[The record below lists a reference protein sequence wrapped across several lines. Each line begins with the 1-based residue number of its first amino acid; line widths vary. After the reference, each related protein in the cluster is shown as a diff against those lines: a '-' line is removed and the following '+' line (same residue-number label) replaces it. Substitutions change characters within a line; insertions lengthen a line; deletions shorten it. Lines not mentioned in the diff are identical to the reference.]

1 MTDPISDQPLF
12 KSGDRLAPDSI
23 PEPLPL
29 LERPG
34 DLPAHLFLHGG
45 KAPFSCKVLQFDDEI
60 VSTFQVH
67 NYEEFESLIPS
78 QSLMWL
84 QFRGLA
90 NMELLHQYL
99 SLLPLEPSVIEI
111 ILTFPQKSRITSTN
125 NSVLAV
131 LHEFSLATDPTHLI
145 STQYNLVLTNRML
158 ITIQENPQRTF
169 NDLEAWLNNKTN
181 NIKAIDL
188 DNLFHFVVDDILD
201 SHLPMLESM
210 SVLLDDLEER
220 ALLKPK
226 PSILNRAYQVRFN
239 HRVARRQLW
248 PLRNELIILLRQSQ
262 RLLGPVAREGLHDM
276 ADHVNTLLEI
286 GDSIRLQLN
295 SINDAYMAST
305 GNVMNQ
311 IIKTLTIVSTIFA
324 PLTFIAGIYGM
335 NFENMP
341 ELKWKYGYLYSLIFM
356 TLIALFQAYFLWKR
370 GWFQDL
376 SGRSR
381 KFGP

>member
-1 MTDPISDQPLF
+1 MTDSTSDQSLF
-12 KSGDRLAPDSI
+12 KPGDRLAPDSI

-45 KAPFSCKVLQFDDEI
+45 KAPFSCKVLQFNDEV
-60 VSTFQVH
+60 VSCIQVH
-67 NYEEFESLIPS
+67 NCEELELLISS
-78 QSLMWL
+78 QALMWL
-84 QFRGLA
+84 QFRGLG
-90 NMELLHQYL
+90 NMDLLHQYL
-99 SLLPLEPSVIEI
+99 SLLSLEPSVIDI
-111 ILTFPQKSRITSTN
+111 LLTFPQKSRITSTN

-131 LHEFSLATDPTHLI
+131 LHEFSLASDPTHLI

-169 NDLEAWLNNKTN
+169 SDLEAWLNFKRN
-181 NIKAIDL
+181 NVKAIDL
-188 DNLFHFVVDDILD
+188 DNLFHFVIDDILD
-201 SHLPMLESM
+201 SHLPMLEAM
-210 SVLLDDLEER
+210 SVFLDDLEER

-226 PSILNRAYQVRFN
+226 PSVLNRAYQVRFN

-276 ADHVNTLLEI
+276 AEHVNTLLEI

-341 ELKWKYGYLYSLIFM
+341 ELKWKYGYMYSLILM

>member
-1 MTDPISDQPLF
+1 MTDSRSDQSLF
-12 KSGDRLAPDSI
+12 KPGDRLAPDSI

-45 KAPFSCKVLQFDDEI
+45 KAPFSCKVLQFNDEV

-78 QSLMWL
+78 QALMWL

-90 NMELLHQYL
+90 NIDLLHQYL
-99 SLLPLEPSVIEI
+99 SLLPLEPSVIDI

-181 NIKAIDL
+181 NVKAIDL

-210 SVLLDDLEER
+210 SVFLDDLEER

-341 ELKWKYGYLYSLIFM
+341 ELKWKYGYLYSLILM

>member
-1 MTDPISDQPLF
+1 MTDSRSDQSLF
-12 KSGDRLAPDSI
+12 KPGDRLAPDSI

-45 KAPFSCKVLQFDDEI
+45 KAPFSCKVLQFNDEV

-78 QSLMWL
+78 QALMWL

-90 NMELLHQYL
+90 NIDLLRQYL
-99 SLLPLEPSVIEI
+99 SLLSLEPSVIDI

-181 NIKAIDL
+181 NVKAIDL

-210 SVLLDDLEER
+210 SVFLDDLEER

-341 ELKWKYGYLYSLIFM
+341 ELKWKYGYLYSLILM

>member
-1 MTDPISDQPLF
+1 MSDSSTDQSLF

-29 LERPG
+29 HERPG

-45 KAPFSCKVLQFDDEI
+45 RAPLSCKILQFEAKEVRTSQVQTCDELQSI
-60 VSTFQVH
+60 LNSK
-67 NYEEFESLIPS
+67 
-78 QSLMWL
+78 SLMWL
-84 QFRGLA
+84 QFRGLG
-90 NMELLHQYL
+90 NLEQLREYL
-99 SLLPLEPSVIEI
+99 SLLSLEPSVIEI
-111 ILTFPQKSRITSTN
+111 LLTFPQKSRIHSTN

-131 LHEFSLATDPTHLI
+131 LHEFSLASDPTHLI
-145 STQYNLVLTNRML
+145 SAQYNLALTNSML
-158 ITIQENPQRTF
+158 ITIQENPQRSF
-169 NDLEAWLNNKTN
+169 GDLEAWLNVKSN
-181 NIKAIDL
+181 NVKAIDL
-188 DNLFHFVVDDILD
+188 DNLFHFVIDDILD

-210 SVLLDDLEER
+210 SVFLDDLEEL
-220 ALLKPK
+220 ALLKPS
-226 PSILNRAYQVRFN
+226 PSILNQAYKVRFN

-248 PLRNELIILLRQSQ
+248 PLRNELIILLRQGQ

-276 ADHVNTLLEI
+276 AEHVNTLLEI
-286 GDSIRLQLN
+286 GDSIRTQLN
-295 SINDAYMAST
+295 SLNDAYMAST

-341 ELKWKYGYLYSLIFM
+341 ELKWKYGYLYSLLLM

-381 KFGP
+381 KFGS

>member
-1 MTDPISDQPLF
+1 MTDSRSDQSLF
-12 KSGDRLAPDSI
+12 KPGDRLAPDSI

-45 KAPFSCKVLQFDDEI
+45 KAPFSCKVLQFDDEV

-67 NYEEFESLIPS
+67 NYDEFESLIPS
-78 QSLMWL
+78 QALMWL

-90 NMELLHQYL
+90 NIDLLHQYL
-99 SLLPLEPSVIEI
+99 SLLSLEPSVIDI

-158 ITIQENPQRTF
+158 ITIQENPQRSF

-181 NIKAIDL
+181 NVKAIDL

-210 SVLLDDLEER
+210 SVFLDDLEER

-341 ELKWKYGYLYSLIFM
+341 ELKWKYGYLYSLILM
-356 TLIALFQAYFLWKR
+356 ALIALFQAYFLWKR

>member
-1 MTDPISDQPLF
+1 MTDSRSDQSLF
-12 KSGDRLAPDSI
+12 KPGDRLAPDSI

-45 KAPFSCKVLQFDDEI
+45 KAPFSCKVLQFDDEV

-67 NYEEFESLIPS
+67 NYDEFESLIPS
-78 QSLMWL
+78 QALMWL

-90 NMELLHQYL
+90 NIDLMHQYL
-99 SLLPLEPSVIEI
+99 SLLSLEPSVIDI

-181 NIKAIDL
+181 NVKAIDL

-210 SVLLDDLEER
+210 SVFLDDLEER

-341 ELKWKYGYLYSLIFM
+341 ELKWKYGYLYSLILM
-356 TLIALFQAYFLWKR
+356 ALIALFQAYFLWKR

-376 SGRSR
+376 SGRNR

>member
-1 MTDPISDQPLF
+1 MTDSRSDQSLF
-12 KSGDRLAPDSI
+12 KPGDRLAPDSI

-45 KAPFSCKVLQFDDEI
+45 KAPFSCKVLQFNDEV

-78 QSLMWL
+78 QALMWL

-90 NMELLHQYL
+90 NIDLLHQYL
-99 SLLPLEPSVIEI
+99 SLLSLEPSVIDI

-181 NIKAIDL
+181 NVKAIDL

-210 SVLLDDLEER
+210 SVFLDDLEER

-341 ELKWKYGYLYSLIFM
+341 ELKWKYGYLYSLILM

>member
-1 MTDPISDQPLF
+1 MTDSRSDQSLF
-12 KSGDRLAPDSI
+12 KPGDRLAPDSI

-45 KAPFSCKVLQFDDEI
+45 KAPFSCKVLQFDDEV

-67 NYEEFESLIPS
+67 NYDEFESLIPS
-78 QSLMWL
+78 QALMWL

-90 NMELLHQYL
+90 NIDLLHQYL
-99 SLLPLEPSVIEI
+99 SLLSLEPSVIDI
-111 ILTFPQKSRITSTN
+111 LLTFPQKSRITSTN

-181 NIKAIDL
+181 NVKAIDL

-210 SVLLDDLEER
+210 SVFLDDLEER

-341 ELKWKYGYLYSLIFM
+341 ELKWKYGYLYSLILM
-356 TLIALFQAYFLWKR
+356 ALIALFQAYFLWKR

-376 SGRSR
+376 SGRNR

>member
-1 MTDPISDQPLF
+1 MTDSRSDQSLF
-12 KSGDRLAPDSI
+12 KPGDRLAPDSI

-45 KAPFSCKVLQFDDEI
+45 KAPFSCKVLQFDDEV

-78 QSLMWL
+78 QALMWL

-90 NMELLHQYL
+90 NIDLMHQYL
-99 SLLPLEPSVIEI
+99 SLLSLEPSVIDI

-181 NIKAIDL
+181 NVKAIDL

-210 SVLLDDLEER
+210 SVFLDDLEER

-341 ELKWKYGYLYSLIFM
+341 ELKWKYGYLYSLILM

>member
-1 MTDPISDQPLF
+1 MTDSRSDQSLF
-12 KSGDRLAPDSI
+12 KPGDRLAPDSI

-45 KAPFSCKVLQFDDEI
+45 KAPFSCKVLQFDDEV

-67 NYEEFESLIPS
+67 NYDEFESLIPS
-78 QSLMWL
+78 QALMWL

-90 NMELLHQYL
+90 NIDLLHQYL
-99 SLLPLEPSVIEI
+99 SLLSLEPSVIDI

-181 NIKAIDL
+181 NVKAIDL

-210 SVLLDDLEER
+210 SVFLDDLEER

-341 ELKWKYGYLYSLIFM
+341 ELKWKYGYLYSLILM
-356 TLIALFQAYFLWKR
+356 ALIALFQAYFLWKR

-376 SGRSR
+376 SGRNR

>member
-1 MTDPISDQPLF
+1 MTDSRSDQSLF
-12 KSGDRLAPDSI
+12 KPGDRLAPDSI

-45 KAPFSCKVLQFDDEI
+45 KAPFSCKVLQFDDEV

-78 QSLMWL
+78 QALMWL

-90 NMELLHQYL
+90 NIDLLHQYL
-99 SLLPLEPSVIEI
+99 SLLSLEPSVIDI

-181 NIKAIDL
+181 NVKAIDL

-210 SVLLDDLEER
+210 SVFLDDLEER

-341 ELKWKYGYLYSLIFM
+341 ELKWKYGYLYSLILM

>member
-1 MTDPISDQPLF
+1 MTDSRSDQSLF
-12 KSGDRLAPDSI
+12 KPGDRLAPDSI

-45 KAPFSCKVLQFDDEI
+45 KAPFSCKVLQFDDEV

-67 NYEEFESLIPS
+67 NYDEFESLIPS
-78 QSLMWL
+78 QALMWL

-90 NMELLHQYL
+90 NIDLMHQYL
-99 SLLPLEPSVIEI
+99 SLLSLEPSVIDI

-181 NIKAIDL
+181 NVKAIDL

-210 SVLLDDLEER
+210 SVFLDDLEER

-341 ELKWKYGYLYSLIFM
+341 ELKWKYGYLYSLILM

>member
-1 MTDPISDQPLF
+1 MTDSRSDQSLF
-12 KSGDRLAPDSI
+12 KPGDRLAPDSI

-45 KAPFSCKVLQFDDEI
+45 KAPFSCKVLQFDDEV

-67 NYEEFESLIPS
+67 NYDEFESLIPS
-78 QSLMWL
+78 QALMWL

-90 NMELLHQYL
+90 NIDLLHQYL
-99 SLLPLEPSVIEI
+99 SLLSLEPSVIDI
-111 ILTFPQKSRITSTN
+111 LLTFPQKSRITSTN

-181 NIKAIDL
+181 NVKAIDL

-210 SVLLDDLEER
+210 SVFLDDLEER

-341 ELKWKYGYLYSLIFM
+341 ELKWKYGYLYSLILM

-376 SGRSR
+376 SGRNR

>member
-1 MTDPISDQPLF
+1 MADSTSDQSLF
-12 KSGDRLAPDSI
+12 KPGDRLAPDSI

-45 KAPFSCKVLQFDDEI
+45 KAPFSCKVLQFNDEV
-60 VSTFQVH
+60 VSCIQVH
-67 NYEEFESLIPS
+67 NCEELELLISS
-78 QSLMWL
+78 QALMWL
-84 QFRGLA
+84 QFRGLG
-90 NMELLHQYL
+90 NMDLLHQYL
-99 SLLPLEPSVIEI
+99 SLLSLEPSVIDI
-111 ILTFPQKSRITSTN
+111 LLTFPQKSRITSTN

-131 LHEFSLATDPTHLI
+131 LHEFSLASDPTHLI

-169 NDLEAWLNNKTN
+169 SDLEAWLNFKRN
-181 NIKAIDL
+181 NVKAIDL
-188 DNLFHFVVDDILD
+188 DNLFHFVIDDILD
-201 SHLPMLESM
+201 SHLPMLEAM
-210 SVLLDDLEER
+210 SVFLDDLEER

-226 PSILNRAYQVRFN
+226 PSVLNRAYQVRFN

-276 ADHVNTLLEI
+276 AEHVNTLLEI

-341 ELKWKYGYLYSLIFM
+341 ELKWKYGYLYSLILM

>member
-1 MTDPISDQPLF
+1 MTDSRSDQSLF
-12 KSGDRLAPDSI
+12 KPGDRLAPDSI

-45 KAPFSCKVLQFDDEI
+45 KAPFSCKVLQFDDEV

-67 NYEEFESLIPS
+67 NYDEFESLIPS
-78 QSLMWL
+78 QALMWL

-90 NMELLHQYL
+90 NIDLLHQYL
-99 SLLPLEPSVIEI
+99 SLLSLEPSVIDI

-181 NIKAIDL
+181 NVKAIDL

-210 SVLLDDLEER
+210 SVFLDDLEER

-341 ELKWKYGYLYSLIFM
+341 ELKWKYGYLYSLILM

>member
-1 MTDPISDQPLF
+1 
-12 KSGDRLAPDSI
+12 
-23 PEPLPL
+23 
-29 LERPG
+29 
-34 DLPAHLFLHGG
+34 
-45 KAPFSCKVLQFDDEI
+45 
-60 VSTFQVH
+60 
-67 NYEEFESLIPS
+67 
-78 QSLMWL
+78 
-84 QFRGLA
+84 
-90 NMELLHQYL
+90 
-99 SLLPLEPSVIEI
+99 
-111 ILTFPQKSRITSTN
+111 
-125 NSVLAV
+125 
-131 LHEFSLATDPTHLI
+131 
-145 STQYNLVLTNRML
+145 
-158 ITIQENPQRTF
+158 
-169 NDLEAWLNNKTN
+169 
-181 NIKAIDL
+181 
-188 DNLFHFVVDDILD
+188 
-201 SHLPMLESM
+201 MLESM
-210 SVLLDDLEER
+210 SVFLDDLEER

-341 ELKWKYGYLYSLIFM
+341 ELKWKYGYLYSLILM
-356 TLIALFQAYFLWKR
+356 ALIALFQAYFLWKR

-376 SGRSR
+376 SGHNR

>member
-1 MTDPISDQPLF
+1 MTDSRSDQSLF
-12 KSGDRLAPDSI
+12 KPGDRLAPDSI

-45 KAPFSCKVLQFDDEI
+45 KAPFSCKVLQFDDEV

-67 NYEEFESLIPS
+67 NYDEFESLIPS
-78 QSLMWL
+78 QALMWL

-90 NMELLHQYL
+90 NIDLLHQYL
-99 SLLPLEPSVIEI
+99 SLLSLEPSVIDI
-111 ILTFPQKSRITSTN
+111 LLTFPQKSRITSTN

-181 NIKAIDL
+181 NVKAIDL

-210 SVLLDDLEER
+210 SVFLDDLEER

-341 ELKWKYGYLYSLIFM
+341 ELKWKYGYLYSLILM

>member
-1 MTDPISDQPLF
+1 MSEPTSDQSLF
-12 KSGDRLAPDSI
+12 KPGDRLSPDSI

-34 DLPAHLFLHGG
+34 NLPAHLFLHGG
-45 KAPFSCKVLQFDDEI
+45 KAPFSCKILQFNDEQ
-60 VSTFQVH
+60 VSTFNVRTSEDLQ
-67 NYEEFESLIPS
+67 EFLPS

-84 QFRGLA
+84 QFRGLG
-90 NMELLHQYL
+90 NLECLKRCL
-99 SLLPLEPSVIEI
+99 SLLSLDQSVVD
-111 ILTFPQKSRITSTN
+111 ILITFPQKSRVTSTN
-125 NSVLAV
+125 NCVLAV
-131 LHEFSLATDPTHLI
+131 LHEFSLASDPTHLI

-158 ITIQENPQRTF
+158 ITIQENPQRSF
-169 NDLEAWLNNKTN
+169 NDLEAWLNVKTN
-181 NIKAIDL
+181 HLKEIDL
-188 DNLFHFVVDDILD
+188 DNLFHFVIDDILD
-201 SHLPMLESM
+201 SYLPMLESM
-210 SVLLDDLEER
+210 SVFLDDLEER

-226 PSILNRAYQVRFN
+226 PSILNKAYQVRFN
-239 HRVARRQLW
+239 HRVTRRQLW
-248 PLRNELIILLRQSQ
+248 PLRNELIIFLRQSQ
-262 RLLGPVAREGLHDM
+262 RLLGPVARDGLHDM

-295 SINDAYMAST
+295 SITEAYMAST

-341 ELKWKYGYLYSLIFM
+341 ELKWKYGYIYSLVLM
-356 TLIALFQAYFLWKR
+356 SLIALFQAYFLWKR

-381 KFGP
+381 KFGS